1 MAIKMLYKIKEEK
14 HNEKDLKKLLSDYP
28 EVKFVSLMGIDLYG
42 NGTEEKIPINIF
54 LKNIDEFLNGIAVQT
69 DGSSVALPG
78 IATLNDAKIDM
89 VVDKECDWFID
100 YNNYLMDEETN
111 KPVGTL
117 IIPSFLYHSGEAVDS
132 RSILKLAEKTFKEEI
147 LKLIQENYE
156 DIQGINVEEIKQIEL
171 DTAAELEFWVKT
183 PNDKAEIE
191 ALTASE
197 CLQEQ
202 YWTKINGPVRTA
214 MEKTLIVM
222 DKYEL
227 QPEMGHKEV
236 GGIKAKLDSNGRYNH
251 VMEQLEIDWR
261 FSIPMQTADNQMFI
275 KNLVQETFLDYGL
288 ETTFMSKPI
297 EDVAGN
303 GMHLHLGVKARLK
316 DGKKV
321 NIFNGSEEQFLSS
334 MGYGALMGL
343 LKNYEVMN
351 PFISSTHDSLKRLKP
366 GYEAPVCVVTSL
378 GKDAKIP
385 SRNRTVLISLIK
397 DIDNKMSTRF
407 ELRSPNPKTNIYL
420 ATAVSYMAMLD
431 GMKYAI
437 TSGKTEEEMLK
448 ELSKKQGKKTEYLEE
463 NREYRS
469 EEDVF
474 EHYTEEQRNSLFGKA
489 PKSVYENIENLEKEN
504 KKIEILKFNNVFNEE
519 IINSFKLSVI
529 KKWKEELA
537 KRIITEY
544 TNEIRDFK
552 PIHIAER
559 ALDNDLTAWA
569 KINEIRKYI
578 AKDSTHYDCLFTRIK
593 KALEEENYKE
603 ASNLSIEL
611 EEKIEKLRKMYNNYT
626 KNILDF

>member
-1 MAIKMLYKIKEEK
+1 MSQKMVYKIKEEK
-14 HNEKDLKKLLSDYP
+14 HNEKDLRKILSDYP
-28 EVKFVSLMGIDLYG
+28 EIKFVSLMGIDLYG
-42 NGTEEKIPINIF
+42 NGTEEKIPTSIF
-54 LKNIDEFLNGIAVQT
+54 LKNIDDFLNGIAVQT

-89 VVDKECDWFID
+89 VIDKECDWFID
-100 YNNYLMDEETN
+100 YNNYLIDEETN
-111 KPVGTL
+111 KPVGTI
-117 IIPSFLYHSGEAVDS
+117 IIPSFLYHGGEAVDS
-132 RSILKLAEKTFKEEI
+132 RSILKAAEKTFKKEV
-147 LKLIQENYE
+147 LKLIQENSNNITE
-156 DIQGINVEEIKQIEL
+156 FESKDVKQIEL

-202 YWTKINGPVRTA
+202 YWTKINGPVRSA
-214 MEKTLIVM
+214 LEETLIAM

-227 QPEMGHKEV
+227 EPEMGHKEV

-251 VMEQLEIDWR
+251 VMEQLEVDWR
-261 FSIPMQTADNQMFI
+261 FSIPMQTSDNQMFI
-275 KNLVQETFLDYGL
+275 KNLIQETFLSYGL

-303 GMHLHLGVKARLK
+303 GMHIHLGAKARLK

-321 NIFNGSEEQFLSS
+321 NIFNGSEDHFLGTI
-334 MGYGALMGL
+334 GYGALMGL
-343 LKNYEVMN
+343 LKNYEIMN

-366 GYEAPVCVVTSL
+366 GYEAPVCIVTSL
-378 GKDAKIP
+378 GNDAKIP

-397 DIDNKMSTRF
+397 DTNSKMSTRF

-420 ATAVSYMAMLD
+420 ATAASYMAMLD
-431 GMKYAI
+431 GIKYAI
-437 TSGKTEEEMLK
+437 NKTEDELLK
-448 ELSKKQGKKTEYLEE
+448 ELSKKQGEEFEYLEKE
-463 NREYRS
+463 REYRS
-469 EEDVF
+469 EKDVF
-474 EHYTEEQRNSLFGKA
+474 EDYTEEQRNSLFGIA
-489 PKSVYENIENLEKEN
+489 PKSVFENLENLDKQTE
-504 KKIEILKFNNVFNEE
+504 KLEVLKFNNVFNEK

-529 KKWKEELA
+529 KRWKEELR

-544 TNEIRDFK
+544 TNEIRDYK
-552 PIHIAER
+552 AIHIAEK

-569 KINEIRKYI
+569 RINEIRKNI
-578 AKDSTHYDCLFTRIK
+578 AKDSTHYECLFTRIK
-593 KALEEENYKE
+593 KALNEEDYKL
-603 ASNLSIEL
+603 ASDLSIEL
-611 EEKIEKLRKMYNNYT
+611 EEKIEHLRKMYYDYT

>member
-14 HNEKDLKKLLSDYP
+14 HNERDLKKVLSDYP
-28 EVKFVSLMGIDLYG
+28 EIKFVSLMGIDLYG

-117 IIPSFLYHSGEAVDS
+117 IIPAFLYHNGVAVDS

-321 NIFNGSEEQFLSS
+321 NIFNGSENQFLSS
-334 MGYGALMGL
+334 IGYGALMGL

-385 SRNRTVLISLIK
+385 SRNRTVLVSLIK

-420 ATAVSYMAMLD
+420 ATAASYMAMLD

-448 ELSKKQGKKTEYLEE
+448 ELSKKQGEKTEYLEE

-603 ASNLSIEL
+603 ASDLSIEL
-611 EEKIEKLRKMYNNYT
+611 EDKIEKLRKMYNNYI

>member
-1 MAIKMLYKIKEEK
+1 MAVKMLYKIKEEK
-14 HNEKDLKKLLSDYP
+14 HNEKYLKKLLSDYP
-28 EVKFVSLMGIDLYG
+28 EIKFVSLMGIDLYG
-42 NGTEEKIPINIF
+42 NGTEEKIPISIF

-89 VVDKECDWFID
+89 IVDKECDWFID
-100 YNNYLMDEETN
+100 YNSYLIDEETN

-156 DIQGINVEEIKQIEL
+156 DIQGINIEEIKQIEL
-171 DTAAELEFWVKT
+171 DTATELEFWVKT

-321 NIFNGSEEQFLSS
+321 NIFNGSENQFLSS

-385 SRNRTVLISLIK
+385 SRNRTVLVSLIK

-420 ATAVSYMAMLD
+420 ATAASYMAMLD

-448 ELSKKQGKKTEYLEE
+448 ELSKKQGEKTEYLEE

-474 EHYTEEQRNSLFGKA
+474 EHYTEEQRNRLFGKA

-504 KKIEILKFNNVFNEE
+504 KKLEILKVNNVFNED

-593 KALEEENYKE
+593 KALKEENYKE
-603 ASNLSIEL
+603 ASDLSIEL
-611 EEKIEKLRKMYNNYT
+611 EDKIEKLRKMYNNYT